1 MLRQLLILC
10 FVLTALLQGT
20 AQANDYFAVD
30 LYALNA
36 PKEACQSLNS
46 LAYYLKGTGKFG
58 DQEKARSIYTWVT
71 HNIRYNHAIIEQNL
85 LGTRENTLMQRAEN
99 VLANR
104 SAVCEGY
111 ANLYKSLANLMELK
125 AEIVTG
131 KVREEDGQIADIG
144 HAWVAIQ
151 LDRKWFL
158 SDPTWGA
165 GYYDRDDGAPSSSHD
180 DQYFLVDPATMIR
193 DHYPYDPVW
202 QLNRFPMTQAQWQSW
217 DLVSPVPQN
226 SSTLP
231 FFFADTIARMRL
243 MDTLKL
249 TLNINA
255 RILRF
260 NPDDDFA
267 LTQLGLKMYEQGLVA
282 IVAIYENLFAKESGP
297 GVILDTLRYFK
308 QLQLVEQ
315 DFTRT
320 WTYLNAV
327 KNERLKK
334 IQQQVQPLDYMQAE
348 LTFVRGHVHYTQ
360 LSRYCREN
368 ISGLSQLNQQPMLN
382 RIQRET
388 ELATQYYQQSLNIY
402 AQGNSAAMLEKKAET
417 IFFLA
422 RCHYLNSIS
431 YLNASSNRNRL
442 EVNVLETNLAEIH
455 LGKSALLAMEKT
467 IEGASTTSTQAEGIG
482 EMRED
487 FPFLMARLLANESLT
502 KYDLASTRYRQVYDN
517 PLPYLNTNFNAALE
531 IYRESERNAV
541 EGLKFIGSSSPK
553 SDQLAIV
560 QLLNAGGGLANIQI
574 GAFQAQVAFKLHE
587 KLVKNPTLGSQD
599 KMEALT
605 RIRQAADAF
614 GKAKP
619 YLVLSGANS
628 RNLLLDLQARVSKL
642 EELKKWWQAR

>member
-1 MLRQLLILC
+1 
-10 FVLTALLQGT
+10 
-20 AQANDYFAVD
+20 
-30 LYALNA
+30 
-36 PKEACQSLNS
+36 
-46 LAYYLKGTGKFG
+46 
-58 DQEKARSIYTWVT
+58 
-71 HNIRYNHAIIEQNL
+71 
-85 LGTRENTLMQRAEN
+85 
-99 VLANR
+99 
-104 SAVCEGY
+104 
-111 ANLYKSLANLMELK
+111 
-125 AEIVTG
+125 
-131 KVREEDGQIADIG
+131 
-144 HAWVAIQ
+144 
-151 LDRKWFL
+151 
-158 SDPTWGA
+158 
-165 GYYDRDDGAPSSSHD
+165 
-180 DQYFLVDPATMIR
+180 
-193 DHYPYDPVW
+193 
-202 QLNRFPMTQAQWQSW
+202 
-217 DLVSPVPQN
+217 
-226 SSTLP
+226 
-231 FFFADTIARMRL
+231 
-243 MDTLKL
+243 
-249 TLNINA
+249 
-255 RILRF
+255 
-260 NPDDDFA
+260 
-267 LTQLGLKMYEQGLVA
+267 
-282 IVAIYENLFAKESGP
+282 
-297 GVILDTLRYFK
+297 
-308 QLQLVEQ
+308 
-315 DFTRT
+315 
-320 WTYLNAV
+320 
-327 KNERLKK
+327 
-334 IQQQVQPLDYMQAE
+334 
-348 LTFVRGHVHYTQ
+348 
-360 LSRYCREN
+360 
-368 ISGLSQLNQQPMLN
+368 MLN

-467 IEGASTTSTQAEGIG
+467 IEDASTTSTQAEGIG

-502 KYDLASTRYRQVYDN
+502 KYDLASTRYRQIYDN

-531 IYRESERNAV
+531 VYRESERNAV
-541 EGLKFIGSSSPK
+541 EGLKFISSSSPK

-628 RNLLLDLQARVSKL
+628 RNLLLDLQARVARL

>member
-20 AQANDYFAVD
+20 AQANDYFSVD
-30 LYALNA
+30 FYALNA

-58 DQEKARSIYTWVT
+58 DQEKARSIYSWIT

-99 VLANR
+99 VLTNR
-104 SAVCEGY
+104 IAVCEGY
-111 ANLYKSLANLMELK
+111 ANLYKSLANLMGLK

-165 GYYDRDDGAPSSSHD
+165 GYYDLDDGAPTSSHD
-180 DQYFLVDPATMIR
+180 DQYFLVDPVNMIR

-217 DLVSPVPQN
+217 DLVSPAPQN
-226 SSTLP
+226 ASTLP

-243 MDTLKL
+243 MDTLQL

-297 GVILDTLRYFK
+297 GVTLDTLRYFK

-315 DFTRT
+315 DFART

-327 KNERLKK
+327 KNERLKI
-334 IQQQVQPLDYMQAE
+334 IQQQIQSLQYMQAE
-348 LTFVRGHVHYTQ
+348 LIFVRGHVHYTQ

-382 RIQRET
+382 RIQHET
-388 ELATQYYQQSLNIY
+388 ELATQYYQQSLDIY
-402 AQGNSAAMLEKKAET
+402 AQGNSAALLEKKAEI

-431 YLNASSNRNRL
+431 YLNASANRSRL
-442 EVNVLETNLAEIH
+442 EVGALENNLTEIH

-467 IEGASTTSTQAEGIG
+467 IEGASPLSTQAEGIE
-482 EMRED
+482 EMHED
-487 FPFLMARLLANESLT
+487 FPFLMAKLLANESLT
-502 KYDLASTRYRQVYDN
+502 RYDLSSMRYRQVYDN
-517 PLPYLNTNFNAALE
+517 PLPHLNTNFNPALE
-531 IYRESERNAV
+531 VYRESERNAV
-541 EGLKFIGSSSPK
+541 EGLKFISSSSPK

-587 KLVKNPTLGSQD
+587 KLVRNPTLGSQD
-599 KMEALT
+599 KMEALS
-605 RIRQAADAF
+605 RIRQAAEAF
-614 GKAKP
+614 DKAEP
-619 YLVLSGANS
+619 YLELSGSNS
-628 RNLLLDLQARVSKL
+628 RNLLLNLQARVGKL